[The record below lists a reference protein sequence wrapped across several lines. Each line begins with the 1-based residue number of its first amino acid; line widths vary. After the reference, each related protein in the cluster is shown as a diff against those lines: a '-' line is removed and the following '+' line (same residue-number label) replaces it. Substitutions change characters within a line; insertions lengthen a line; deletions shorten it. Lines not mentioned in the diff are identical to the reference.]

1 MTNEPKKHYLEPTTE
16 APRSSFRMKYLPLTT
31 ACVLLLTVVHAQETP
46 SPNRSSMAAPAVTE
60 KQINY
65 PAEILRHELDLQLTP
80 VSAGKF
86 EVNITS
92 RAKGFIF
99 IKVYDVI
106 GNLLHEEKVRVRG
119 NFQQILDL
127 SDHASKLF
135 IIEVG
140 NEEFNITKSIV
151 AT

>member
-1 MTNEPKKHYLEPTTE
+1 MRNHLL
-16 APRSSFRMKYLPLTT
+16 ALAL
-31 ACVLLLTVVHAQETP
+31 VLLTVVAYAQQEP
-46 SPNRSSMAAPAVTE
+46 SPVVTPAVTE
-60 KQINY
+60 KQIDF
-65 PAEILRHELDLQLTP
+65 PAEILRHELDLQLVP
-80 VSAGKF
+80 VSDGKF
-86 EVNITS
+86 EINITS
-92 RAKGFIF
+92 GTKGIIF

-119 NFQQILDL
+119 NFHQILDL

-140 NEEFNITKSIV
+140 NDEFNMTKSIV